1 MKSIIKKT
9 KENLFYQGIKAKYSV
24 SKILNNEKG
33 EGILTTLIFV
43 AILIIAVVNLKK
55 PISDGFGKLGNWFE
69 TKIVEKV
76 QSALDPYN
84 PSN

>member
-9 KENLFYQGIKAKYSV
+9 KENLFYQGIKAKYFV

-43 AILIIAVVNLKK
+43 AILILAVIALKN
-55 PISDGFGKLGNWFE
+55 PISNGFKALGQWFE
-69 TKIVEKV
+69 TEIVNEVK
-76 QSALDPYN
+76 SSLN
-84 PSN
+84 

>member
-43 AILIIAVVNLKK
+43 AILILAVIGLKK
-55 PISDGFGKLGNWFE
+55 FIVGGFE
-69 TKIVEKV
+69 TLGEWFKGDIVEKV
-76 QSALDPYN
+76 KSALN
-84 PSN
+84 SSN

>member
-43 AILIIAVVNLKK
+43 AILIIAVIGLKE
-55 PISDGFGKLGNWFE
+55 PIGRGFTTLGNWFE
-69 TKIVEKV
+69 TEIVKKV
-76 QSALDPYN
+76 QSALN
-84 PSN
+84 SSN